1 MEDKKCFFSR
11 QEDQWQEHY
20 KHYLWET
27 LFWFY
32 LFFRTFVL
40 GCSRLTNNV
49 MVSGEEWRDSATQTH
64 VSILPQTLLLSRLS
78 HNTRQSSLHSTVGSC
93 RLPILNTAVCVCPSQ
108 TPWLSHPPHL
118 FLQKTHVHS
127 QVCESLSV
135 LYVKLWGTQMK
146 VCLQS
151 GRPGFDPW
159 VRKTPW
165 RRQWQPT
172 PVFLPGKSHG
182 PRSLA
187 GYSPWGRRVGHDW
200 AISLWR
206 SAGLSLNPF
215 CK

>member
-49 MVSGEEWRDSATQTH
+49 MVSGEEWRDSATHTH
-64 VSILPQTLLLSRLS
+64 VSILPKTPLSSRLS
-78 HNTRQSSLHSTVGSC
+78 HNTQQSSLRSTVGSC
-93 RLPILNTAVCVCPSQ
+93 RLLILNTAVCVSIPNSLIIPS
-108 TPWLSHPPHL
+108 PSSFPPENTCSFSSL
-118 FLQKTHVHS
+118 WISFCSVC
-127 QVCESLSV
+127 QVMRDSNEGLPAV
-135 LYVKLWGTQMK
+135 R
-146 VCLQS
+146 
-151 GRPGFDPW
+151 RPGFDPW

-165 RRQWQPT
+165 QRKWQPT

-200 AISLWR
+200 ATSLWR